1 MIYGIGL
8 KNFVGNVY
16 EIHRYQSD
24 QFQYV
29 VARTNKHSETKV
41 RDDVERMNSMLSE
54 EFKSQGIKYIFSVGT
69 MAEFMKSV
77 SKRQKERSRSEKG
90 ILYR

>member
-1 MIYGIGL
+1 LIYGIGL
-8 KNFVGNVY
+8 KNFVSNVY

-41 RDDVERMNSMLSE
+41 REDVERMNSMLSE

-69 MAEFMKSV
+69 MAEFMKSI

-90 ILYR
+90 IFYR

>member
-1 MIYGIGL
+1 MAENL
-8 KNFVGNVY
+8 VGNVY

-41 RDDVERMNSMLSE
+41 RDDVEKMNSMLSE

-69 MAEFMKSV
+69 MAEFMKSI
-77 SKRQKERSRSEKG
+77 SKRQKERSRSEKS
-90 ILYR
+90 ILHG

>member
-1 MIYGIGL
+1 MAEIL
-8 KNFVGNVY
+8 VGNVY
-16 EIHRYQSD
+16 EIHKYQSD

-41 RDDVERMNSMLSE
+41 KEDVERMNSMLSD

-69 MAEFMKSV
+69 MADFMKSV

-90 ILYR
+90 IFYR

>member
-1 MIYGIGL
+1 MAENL
-8 KNFVGNVY
+8 VGNVY

-41 RDDVERMNSMLSE
+41 RDDVEKMNSMLSE
-54 EFKSQGIKYIFSVGT
+54 EFKSQGIKYIF
-69 MAEFMKSV
+69 
-77 SKRQKERSRSEKG
+77 Q
-90 ILYR
+90 

>member
-8 KNFVGNVY
+8 KNFMSNVY
-16 EIHRYQSD
+16 EIHRYQCD

-77 SKRQKERSRSEKG
+77 SKRQKERSRSEKS
-90 ILYR
+90 ILHG

>member
-1 MIYGIGL
+1 MAEIL
-8 KNFVGNVY
+8 LGNVF
-16 EIHRYQSD
+16 EIHKYQSD

-41 RDDVERMNSMLSE
+41 RDDVERMNSMLSD

-69 MAEFMKSV
+69 MADFMKSV
-77 SKRQKERSRSEKG
+77 SKRQKERSRSESV
-90 ILYR
+90 LYR

>member
-1 MIYGIGL
+1 MADIL
-8 KNFVGNVY
+8 VGNVY
-16 EIHRYQSD
+16 EIHKYQSE

-29 VARTNKHSETKV
+29 VARTNKHSEAKV
-41 RDDVERMNSMLSE
+41 RDDVERMNSMLSD

-69 MAEFMKSV
+69 MADFMKSV

-90 ILYR
+90 VLYR

>member
-1 MIYGIGL
+1 MAENL
-8 KNFVGNVY
+8 VGNVY
-16 EIHRYQSD
+16 EIHKYQSD

-41 RDDVERMNSMLSE
+41 RGDVERMNSMLSD
-54 EFKSQGIKYIFSVGT
+54 EFKSQGIKYTFSVGT

-90 ILYR
+90 IFYR